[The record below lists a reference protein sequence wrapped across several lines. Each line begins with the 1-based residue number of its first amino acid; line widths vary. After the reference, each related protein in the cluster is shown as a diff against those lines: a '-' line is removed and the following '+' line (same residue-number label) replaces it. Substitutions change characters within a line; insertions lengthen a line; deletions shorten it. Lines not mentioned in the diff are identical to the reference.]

1 MQKEIFQRLT
11 RIDHFIRIK
20 GTGTPSELAGKIGIS
35 ERSTYEYIRL
45 MKDFGA
51 PVGYSRQRKSY
62 FYKEQGQFL
71 ISFLSPAP
79 YFP

>member
-11 RIDHFIRIK
+11 RIDQFIRISE
-20 GTGTPSELAGKIGIS
+20 TGTPAELAGKIGIS

-51 PVGYSRQRKSY
+51 PVGYSRQLRSY
-62 FYKEQGQFL
+62 YYKEQGQFM
-71 ISFLSPAP
+71 ISFLSGQRG
-79 YFP
+79 

>member
-1 MQKEIFQRLT
+1 MQKEIFQRLSH
-11 RIDHFIRIK
+11 IDRLIRIK

-51 PVGYSRQRKSY
+51 PVLYSRQRKSY
-62 FYKEQGQFL
+62 YYKQDGRFL
-71 ISFLSPAP
+71 ISFLTD
-79 YFP
+79 